1 MPWARCLAR
10 IFFDFAGALAQQA
23 GGAISGTAGAVGHA
37 VSGAA
42 CGAGEAI
49 GTVVGGAG
57 SAAAQ
62 AWDSVADFV
71 KNKAIKI
78 EDVISVA
85 ANIPGVRI
93 DRDSYLYGALSI
105 HTTKEIAEQA
115 VRTNPANACV
125 PSELIE
131 KLADEAI
138 EYESNLA
145 TATSFVAGIPSNLA
159 TMGPAT
165 VADLGQFYAHVLR
178 IAQKLGYLYGWD
190 DIFDL
195 EGDQMDDATRNAL
208 VLFLGVMSGVKGA
221 EKTLL
226 SVAQKA
232 GTATGKRIAKQA
244 LTKGTIYPIVK
255 KIAYYL
261 GIQMNKQ
268 IFGHAVGK
276 AVPLFGGVVSG
287 ILTWSSFGH
296 MATRLRDH
304 LRETPL
310 ANPSNAYVADVD
322 ALDIDDLSEVEAELD
337 QQIEEAERE

>member
-1 MPWARCLAR
+1 MADVAN
-10 IFFDFAGALAQQA
+10 
-23 GGAISGTAGAVGHA
+23 
-37 VSGAA
+37 
-42 CGAGEAI
+42 GAGEAI
-49 GTVVGGAG
+49 GAAVEGAG

-62 AWDSVADFV
+62 AWDSVVYFAED
-71 KNKAIKI
+71 NPIKI
-78 EDVISVA
+78 EDVVSA
-85 ANIPGVRI
+85 AVNVPGVRI
-93 DRDSYLYGALSI
+93 DRDGYLYGALSI
-105 HTTKEIAEQA
+105 HTTKEVAEQA

-125 PSELIE
+125 PNELIE
-131 KLADEAI
+131 KLADDAI
-138 EYESNLA
+138 EYENHLA
-145 TATSFVAGIPSNLA
+145 TATSFAAGLPSNVA
-159 TMGPAT
+159 VMVPAT
-165 VADLGQFYAHVLR
+165 IADLGQFYAHVLR
-178 IAQKLGYLYGWD
+178 IAQKLGYPYGWD

-221 EKTLL
+221 EKALL
-226 SVAQKA
+226 SVAKNA
-232 GTATGKRIAKQA
+232 GTVAGRRIARQA

-276 AVPLFGGVVSG
+276 AVPLLGGVISG
-287 ILTWSSFGH
+287 ALTWASFGP
-296 MATRLRDH
+296 MATRLRDY